1 MFVIL
6 LENSNNTVLSEVD
19 TFTNHYPRSSI
30 KRITRYTTL
39 EELHSLAN
47 KPLLSIGWLIICQD
61 TAIKNS
67 YLKFLEGL
75 DQSNLVLFRITSEQ
89 KCSELLSALKADKVQ
104 YRIINNYKLKE
115 EKVIDYVCKNLSIT
129 KVDAKYLCTRSGYY
143 LPEVVK
149 NVQTLKVLPRITKP
163 IIRKYTEDRRSIA
176 VYDLVNYLI
185 GIGGKTTYE
194 DCMQLV
200 YEYRYG
206 FEHLL
211 KTTLAQITMY
221 IKIYNLILDGE
232 LTLANCKI
240 KKKDLQ
246 DKEISNLHDFRLYK
260 IVESFDKIS
269 YDYLILLQLKLQQIS
284 PKFYSGV
291 FDFVAL
297 LKINAKP
304 GVEARVSTKINTKI
318 SSKVKEDL
326 KTSEKRLDAFNRK
339 RYTMTTDDCQKAFE
353 YLKEQRDKWKLKGT
367 KRQEDK
373 QILKEVINLE
383 YQNIL
388 KYLQIANKP
397 IEFPITIVE
406 KCKDFSKELSGVYV
420 YFDNEDIENIKDAII
435 ALGTPEAHHCAQLF
449 TQIPGEAYKMILMR
463 SGWSSFTDY
472 FINQYGSVSNIF
484 VYLNKGKT
492 DQLVKEQQSIFSDD
506 VNGGIDADH
515 SSEVGDNHNSGA
527 DDHSEVD
534 EALAQELNEMPEVDE
549 ALAEELNEVPE
560 VDEALAKQ
568 ATNEEVANNKAKEIE
583 DFIDSMIISR
593 EIEEEEKE
601 EKEEKKRLVQK
612 KRELHSELNSLL
624 KTNNVNNDSLNLG
637 ISARNL
643 AKWKEKSK
651 KFSSEVDKSSPRK
664 NTFKEKSDDKEYPS
678 SQNNSP
684 PKPISEQKESTEE
697 QKIATENQEVNA
709 GQELFS
715 KDPTTNLFSK
725 DPTTNLFSKEMD
737 EEELNDEDVED
748 ATAGVNGGIADDLKV
763 PHLIG
768 HLTELMANSEE
779 DLKKDLKDTQKELQE
794 KFKEDFKK
802 EFNEDLEESFN
813 RFQENLGRSLKNQ
826 SIVDKTQLTEIHEDF
841 SITKEHLEDT
851 KRLLENIVD
860 NNNSE
865 KVTELLQQ
873 ISEVSNTI
881 SKDQLDTK
889 EELTILIKKVDG
901 ALAEFSKDTNEKLA
915 INSDVLAEIKKV
927 EGALA
932 EFSKDASEK
941 LTINSDVLAE
951 IKDVKGTLAELKD
964 NLSDKFK
971 VNTDSVLETKNEIQ
985 LMRESCKEIISSL
998 NNLQEKF
1005 SNAFYEEDD
1014 DEFE

>member
-1 MFVIL
+1 M
-6 LENSNNTVLSEVD
+6 
-19 TFTNHYPRSSI
+19 
-30 KRITRYTTL
+30 
-39 EELHSLAN
+39 
-47 KPLLSIGWLIICQD
+47 
-61 TAIKNS
+61 
-67 YLKFLEGL
+67 
-75 DQSNLVLFRITSEQ
+75 
-89 KCSELLSALKADKVQ
+89 
-104 YRIINNYKLKE
+104 
-115 EKVIDYVCKNLSIT
+115 
-129 KVDAKYLCTRSGYY
+129 
-143 LPEVVK
+143 
-149 NVQTLKVLPRITKP
+149 
-163 IIRKYTEDRRSIA
+163 
-176 VYDLVNYLI
+176 
-185 GIGGKTTYE
+185 
-194 DCMQLV
+194 
-200 YEYRYG
+200 
-206 FEHLL
+206 
-211 KTTLAQITMY
+211 
-221 IKIYNLILDGE
+221 
-232 LTLANCKI
+232 
-240 KKKDLQ
+240 
-246 DKEISNLHDFRLYK
+246 
-260 IVESFDKIS
+260 
-269 YDYLILLQLKLQQIS
+269 
-284 PKFYSGV
+284 
-291 FDFVAL
+291 
-297 LKINAKP
+297 
-304 GVEARVSTKINTKI
+304 
-318 SSKVKEDL
+318 
-326 KTSEKRLDAFNRK
+326 
-339 RYTMTTDDCQKAFE
+339 
-353 YLKEQRDKWKLKGT
+353 
-367 KRQEDK
+367 
-373 QILKEVINLE
+373 E

-560 VDEALAKQ
+560 ADVVLSKQ
-568 ATNEEVANNKAKEIE
+568 ATNEEVADNKAKEIE

-637 ISARNL
+637 ISARDL

-725 DPTTNLFSKEMD
+725 EMD

-748 ATAGVNGGIADDLKV
+748 ATAGVNGGIADDLKD

-889 EELTILIKKVDG
+889 EELTILIKKVEG
-901 ALAEFSKDTNEKLA
+901 ALAEFSKDT
-915 INSDVLAEIKKV
+915 
-927 EGALA
+927 
-932 EFSKDASEK
+932 SEK

>member
-1 MFVIL
+1 M
-6 LENSNNTVLSEVD
+6 
-19 TFTNHYPRSSI
+19 
-30 KRITRYTTL
+30 
-39 EELHSLAN
+39 
-47 KPLLSIGWLIICQD
+47 
-61 TAIKNS
+61 
-67 YLKFLEGL
+67 
-75 DQSNLVLFRITSEQ
+75 
-89 KCSELLSALKADKVQ
+89 
-104 YRIINNYKLKE
+104 
-115 EKVIDYVCKNLSIT
+115 
-129 KVDAKYLCTRSGYY
+129 
-143 LPEVVK
+143 
-149 NVQTLKVLPRITKP
+149 
-163 IIRKYTEDRRSIA
+163 
-176 VYDLVNYLI
+176 
-185 GIGGKTTYE
+185 
-194 DCMQLV
+194 
-200 YEYRYG
+200 
-206 FEHLL
+206 
-211 KTTLAQITMY
+211 
-221 IKIYNLILDGE
+221 
-232 LTLANCKI
+232 
-240 KKKDLQ
+240 
-246 DKEISNLHDFRLYK
+246 
-260 IVESFDKIS
+260 
-269 YDYLILLQLKLQQIS
+269 
-284 PKFYSGV
+284 
-291 FDFVAL
+291 
-297 LKINAKP
+297 
-304 GVEARVSTKINTKI
+304 
-318 SSKVKEDL
+318 
-326 KTSEKRLDAFNRK
+326 
-339 RYTMTTDDCQKAFE
+339 
-353 YLKEQRDKWKLKGT
+353 
-367 KRQEDK
+367 
-373 QILKEVINLE
+373 E

-449 TQIPGEAYKMILMR
+449 TQIPEEAYKMILMR

-472 FINQYGSVSNIF
+472 FIDQYGSVSNIF

-506 VNGGIDADH
+506 VNGGIDVNNDIAADH
-515 SSEVGDNHNSGA
+515 SSEVGDN
-527 DDHSEVD
+527 SEIG

-568 ATNEEVANNKAKEIE
+568 ATNEEVADNKAKEIE

-637 ISARNL
+637 ISARDL

-725 DPTTNLFSKEMD
+725 EMD
-737 EEELNDEDVED
+737 EEELNDEDAVAD
-748 ATAGVNGGIADDLKV
+748 VNDGIADDLEV
-763 PHLIG
+763 PRLIG

-841 SITKEHLEDT
+841 AITKEHLEDT

-889 EELTILIKKVDG
+889 EELTILIKKVEG

-915 INSDVLAEIKKV
+915 INSDVLAEIKNVK
-927 EGALA
+927 EALA
-932 EFSKDASEK
+932 EFSKDTSEK

>member
-1 MFVIL
+1 M
-6 LENSNNTVLSEVD
+6 
-19 TFTNHYPRSSI
+19 
-30 KRITRYTTL
+30 
-39 EELHSLAN
+39 
-47 KPLLSIGWLIICQD
+47 
-61 TAIKNS
+61 
-67 YLKFLEGL
+67 
-75 DQSNLVLFRITSEQ
+75 
-89 KCSELLSALKADKVQ
+89 
-104 YRIINNYKLKE
+104 
-115 EKVIDYVCKNLSIT
+115 
-129 KVDAKYLCTRSGYY
+129 
-143 LPEVVK
+143 
-149 NVQTLKVLPRITKP
+149 
-163 IIRKYTEDRRSIA
+163 
-176 VYDLVNYLI
+176 
-185 GIGGKTTYE
+185 
-194 DCMQLV
+194 
-200 YEYRYG
+200 
-206 FEHLL
+206 
-211 KTTLAQITMY
+211 
-221 IKIYNLILDGE
+221 
-232 LTLANCKI
+232 
-240 KKKDLQ
+240 
-246 DKEISNLHDFRLYK
+246 
-260 IVESFDKIS
+260 
-269 YDYLILLQLKLQQIS
+269 
-284 PKFYSGV
+284 
-291 FDFVAL
+291 
-297 LKINAKP
+297 
-304 GVEARVSTKINTKI
+304 
-318 SSKVKEDL
+318 
-326 KTSEKRLDAFNRK
+326 
-339 RYTMTTDDCQKAFE
+339 
-353 YLKEQRDKWKLKGT
+353 
-367 KRQEDK
+367 
-373 QILKEVINLE
+373 E

-568 ATNEEVANNKAKEIE
+568 ATNEEVADNKAKEIE

-637 ISARNL
+637 ISARDL

-725 DPTTNLFSKEMD
+725 DPTTNPFSKEMD

-841 SITKEHLEDT
+841 AITKEHLEDT

-873 ISEVSNTI
+873 ISKVSNTI

-889 EELTILIKKVDG
+889 EELTILIKKVEG

-915 INSDVLAEIKKV
+915 INSDVLAEIKNVK
-927 EGALA
+927 EALA
-932 EFSKDASEK
+932 EFSKDTSEK

-951 IKDVKGTLAELKD
+951 IKNVKEALAELKD

>member
-1 MFVIL
+1 M
-6 LENSNNTVLSEVD
+6 
-19 TFTNHYPRSSI
+19 
-30 KRITRYTTL
+30 
-39 EELHSLAN
+39 
-47 KPLLSIGWLIICQD
+47 
-61 TAIKNS
+61 
-67 YLKFLEGL
+67 
-75 DQSNLVLFRITSEQ
+75 
-89 KCSELLSALKADKVQ
+89 
-104 YRIINNYKLKE
+104 
-115 EKVIDYVCKNLSIT
+115 
-129 KVDAKYLCTRSGYY
+129 
-143 LPEVVK
+143 
-149 NVQTLKVLPRITKP
+149 
-163 IIRKYTEDRRSIA
+163 
-176 VYDLVNYLI
+176 
-185 GIGGKTTYE
+185 
-194 DCMQLV
+194 
-200 YEYRYG
+200 
-206 FEHLL
+206 
-211 KTTLAQITMY
+211 
-221 IKIYNLILDGE
+221 
-232 LTLANCKI
+232 
-240 KKKDLQ
+240 
-246 DKEISNLHDFRLYK
+246 
-260 IVESFDKIS
+260 
-269 YDYLILLQLKLQQIS
+269 
-284 PKFYSGV
+284 
-291 FDFVAL
+291 
-297 LKINAKP
+297 
-304 GVEARVSTKINTKI
+304 
-318 SSKVKEDL
+318 
-326 KTSEKRLDAFNRK
+326 
-339 RYTMTTDDCQKAFE
+339 
-353 YLKEQRDKWKLKGT
+353 
-367 KRQEDK
+367 
-373 QILKEVINLE
+373 E

-435 ALGTPEAHHCAQLF
+435 ALGTLEAHHCAQLF
-449 TQIPGEAYKMILMR
+449 TQIPEEAYKMILMR

-506 VNGGIDADH
+506 VNGGIGANH
-515 SSEVGDNHNSGA
+515 SSGVDDN
-527 DDHSEVD
+527 SEVD
-534 EALAQELNEMPEVDE
+534 ANSEIGEALAQELNEMPEIGEALAQELNEMPEVDE
-549 ALAEELNEVPE
+549 ALAQELNEVPE

-568 ATNEEVANNKAKEIE
+568 ATNEEVADNKAKEIE

-637 ISARNL
+637 ISARDL

-802 EFNEDLEESFN
+802 EFNEDFEESFN

-889 EELTILIKKVDG
+889 EELTILIKKVEG

-932 EFSKDASEK
+932 EFSKDTSEK

>member
-1 MFVIL
+1 M
-6 LENSNNTVLSEVD
+6 
-19 TFTNHYPRSSI
+19 
-30 KRITRYTTL
+30 
-39 EELHSLAN
+39 
-47 KPLLSIGWLIICQD
+47 
-61 TAIKNS
+61 
-67 YLKFLEGL
+67 
-75 DQSNLVLFRITSEQ
+75 
-89 KCSELLSALKADKVQ
+89 
-104 YRIINNYKLKE
+104 
-115 EKVIDYVCKNLSIT
+115 
-129 KVDAKYLCTRSGYY
+129 
-143 LPEVVK
+143 
-149 NVQTLKVLPRITKP
+149 
-163 IIRKYTEDRRSIA
+163 
-176 VYDLVNYLI
+176 
-185 GIGGKTTYE
+185 
-194 DCMQLV
+194 
-200 YEYRYG
+200 
-206 FEHLL
+206 
-211 KTTLAQITMY
+211 
-221 IKIYNLILDGE
+221 
-232 LTLANCKI
+232 
-240 KKKDLQ
+240 
-246 DKEISNLHDFRLYK
+246 
-260 IVESFDKIS
+260 
-269 YDYLILLQLKLQQIS
+269 
-284 PKFYSGV
+284 
-291 FDFVAL
+291 
-297 LKINAKP
+297 
-304 GVEARVSTKINTKI
+304 
-318 SSKVKEDL
+318 
-326 KTSEKRLDAFNRK
+326 
-339 RYTMTTDDCQKAFE
+339 
-353 YLKEQRDKWKLKGT
+353 
-367 KRQEDK
+367 
-373 QILKEVINLE
+373 E

-406 KCKDFSKELSGVYV
+406 KCEDFSKELSGVYV

-449 TQIPGEAYKMILMR
+449 TQIPEEAYKMILMR

-472 FINQYGSVSNIF
+472 FIDQYGSVSNIF

-506 VNGGIDADH
+506 INGGIDADH

-534 EALAQELNEMPEVDE
+534 EALAQELNE
-549 ALAEELNEVPE
+549 VPE

-568 ATNEEVANNKAKEIE
+568 ATNEEVADNKAKEIE

-593 EIEEEEKE
+593 EIEEE

-637 ISARNL
+637 ISARDL

-709 GQELFS
+709 GQE
-715 KDPTTNLFSK
+715 LFSK

-841 SITKEHLEDT
+841 AITKEHLEDT

-873 ISEVSNTI
+873 ISKVSNTI

-889 EELTILIKKVDG
+889 EELTILIKKVEG
-901 ALAEFSKDTNEKLA
+901 ALAEFSKDT
-915 INSDVLAEIKKV
+915 
-927 EGALA
+927 
-932 EFSKDASEK
+932 SEK

>member
-1 MFVIL
+1 M
-6 LENSNNTVLSEVD
+6 
-19 TFTNHYPRSSI
+19 
-30 KRITRYTTL
+30 
-39 EELHSLAN
+39 
-47 KPLLSIGWLIICQD
+47 
-61 TAIKNS
+61 
-67 YLKFLEGL
+67 
-75 DQSNLVLFRITSEQ
+75 
-89 KCSELLSALKADKVQ
+89 
-104 YRIINNYKLKE
+104 
-115 EKVIDYVCKNLSIT
+115 
-129 KVDAKYLCTRSGYY
+129 
-143 LPEVVK
+143 
-149 NVQTLKVLPRITKP
+149 
-163 IIRKYTEDRRSIA
+163 
-176 VYDLVNYLI
+176 
-185 GIGGKTTYE
+185 
-194 DCMQLV
+194 
-200 YEYRYG
+200 
-206 FEHLL
+206 
-211 KTTLAQITMY
+211 
-221 IKIYNLILDGE
+221 
-232 LTLANCKI
+232 
-240 KKKDLQ
+240 
-246 DKEISNLHDFRLYK
+246 
-260 IVESFDKIS
+260 
-269 YDYLILLQLKLQQIS
+269 
-284 PKFYSGV
+284 
-291 FDFVAL
+291 
-297 LKINAKP
+297 
-304 GVEARVSTKINTKI
+304 
-318 SSKVKEDL
+318 
-326 KTSEKRLDAFNRK
+326 
-339 RYTMTTDDCQKAFE
+339 
-353 YLKEQRDKWKLKGT
+353 
-367 KRQEDK
+367 
-373 QILKEVINLE
+373 E

-435 ALGTPEAHHCAQLF
+435 ALGTLEAHHCAQLF
-449 TQIPGEAYKMILMR
+449 TQIPEEAYKMILMR

-568 ATNEEVANNKAKEIE
+568 ATNEEVADNKAKEIE

-593 EIEEEEKE
+593 EIEEE

-637 ISARNL
+637 ISARDL

-725 DPTTNLFSKEMD
+725 DPTTNPFSKEMD

-889 EELTILIKKVDG
+889 EELTILIKKVEG
-901 ALAEFSKDTNEKLA
+901 ALAEFSKDT
-915 INSDVLAEIKKV
+915 
-927 EGALA
+927 
-932 EFSKDASEK
+932 SEK

>member
-1 MFVIL
+1 M
-6 LENSNNTVLSEVD
+6 
-19 TFTNHYPRSSI
+19 
-30 KRITRYTTL
+30 
-39 EELHSLAN
+39 
-47 KPLLSIGWLIICQD
+47 
-61 TAIKNS
+61 
-67 YLKFLEGL
+67 
-75 DQSNLVLFRITSEQ
+75 
-89 KCSELLSALKADKVQ
+89 
-104 YRIINNYKLKE
+104 
-115 EKVIDYVCKNLSIT
+115 
-129 KVDAKYLCTRSGYY
+129 
-143 LPEVVK
+143 
-149 NVQTLKVLPRITKP
+149 
-163 IIRKYTEDRRSIA
+163 
-176 VYDLVNYLI
+176 
-185 GIGGKTTYE
+185 
-194 DCMQLV
+194 
-200 YEYRYG
+200 
-206 FEHLL
+206 
-211 KTTLAQITMY
+211 
-221 IKIYNLILDGE
+221 
-232 LTLANCKI
+232 
-240 KKKDLQ
+240 
-246 DKEISNLHDFRLYK
+246 
-260 IVESFDKIS
+260 
-269 YDYLILLQLKLQQIS
+269 
-284 PKFYSGV
+284 
-291 FDFVAL
+291 
-297 LKINAKP
+297 
-304 GVEARVSTKINTKI
+304 
-318 SSKVKEDL
+318 
-326 KTSEKRLDAFNRK
+326 
-339 RYTMTTDDCQKAFE
+339 
-353 YLKEQRDKWKLKGT
+353 
-367 KRQEDK
+367 
-373 QILKEVINLE
+373 E

-534 EALAQELNEMPEVDE
+534 EALA
-549 ALAEELNEVPE
+549 
-560 VDEALAKQ
+560 KQ
-568 ATNEEVANNKAKEIE
+568 ATNEEVADNKAKEIE

-637 ISARNL
+637 ISARDL

-889 EELTILIKKVDG
+889 EELTILIKKVEG
-901 ALAEFSKDTNEKLA
+901 ALAEFSKDT
-915 INSDVLAEIKKV
+915 
-927 EGALA
+927 
-932 EFSKDASEK
+932 SEK

>member
-1 MFVIL
+1 M
-6 LENSNNTVLSEVD
+6 
-19 TFTNHYPRSSI
+19 
-30 KRITRYTTL
+30 
-39 EELHSLAN
+39 
-47 KPLLSIGWLIICQD
+47 
-61 TAIKNS
+61 
-67 YLKFLEGL
+67 
-75 DQSNLVLFRITSEQ
+75 
-89 KCSELLSALKADKVQ
+89 
-104 YRIINNYKLKE
+104 
-115 EKVIDYVCKNLSIT
+115 
-129 KVDAKYLCTRSGYY
+129 
-143 LPEVVK
+143 
-149 NVQTLKVLPRITKP
+149 
-163 IIRKYTEDRRSIA
+163 
-176 VYDLVNYLI
+176 
-185 GIGGKTTYE
+185 
-194 DCMQLV
+194 
-200 YEYRYG
+200 
-206 FEHLL
+206 
-211 KTTLAQITMY
+211 
-221 IKIYNLILDGE
+221 
-232 LTLANCKI
+232 
-240 KKKDLQ
+240 
-246 DKEISNLHDFRLYK
+246 
-260 IVESFDKIS
+260 
-269 YDYLILLQLKLQQIS
+269 
-284 PKFYSGV
+284 
-291 FDFVAL
+291 
-297 LKINAKP
+297 
-304 GVEARVSTKINTKI
+304 
-318 SSKVKEDL
+318 
-326 KTSEKRLDAFNRK
+326 
-339 RYTMTTDDCQKAFE
+339 
-353 YLKEQRDKWKLKGT
+353 
-367 KRQEDK
+367 
-373 QILKEVINLE
+373 E

-568 ATNEEVANNKAKEIE
+568 ATNEEVADNKAKEIE
-583 DFIDSMIISR
+583 DFFDSMIISR

-637 ISARNL
+637 ISARDL

-684 PKPISEQKESTEE
+684 PKPISEQKESTDE
-697 QKIATENQEVNA
+697 QKIATDNQEVNA

-889 EELTILIKKVDG
+889 EELTILIKKVEG

-915 INSDVLAEIKKV
+915 INSDVLAEIKNV
-927 EGALA
+927 
-932 EFSKDASEK
+932 
-941 LTINSDVLAE
+941 
-951 IKDVKGTLAELKD
+951 
-964 NLSDKFK
+964 
-971 VNTDSVLETKNEIQ
+971 
-985 LMRESCKEIISSL
+985 
-998 NNLQEKF
+998 
-1005 SNAFYEEDD
+1005 
-1014 DEFE
+1014 

>member
-1 MFVIL
+1 M
-6 LENSNNTVLSEVD
+6 
-19 TFTNHYPRSSI
+19 
-30 KRITRYTTL
+30 
-39 EELHSLAN
+39 
-47 KPLLSIGWLIICQD
+47 
-61 TAIKNS
+61 
-67 YLKFLEGL
+67 
-75 DQSNLVLFRITSEQ
+75 
-89 KCSELLSALKADKVQ
+89 
-104 YRIINNYKLKE
+104 
-115 EKVIDYVCKNLSIT
+115 
-129 KVDAKYLCTRSGYY
+129 
-143 LPEVVK
+143 
-149 NVQTLKVLPRITKP
+149 
-163 IIRKYTEDRRSIA
+163 
-176 VYDLVNYLI
+176 
-185 GIGGKTTYE
+185 
-194 DCMQLV
+194 
-200 YEYRYG
+200 
-206 FEHLL
+206 
-211 KTTLAQITMY
+211 
-221 IKIYNLILDGE
+221 
-232 LTLANCKI
+232 
-240 KKKDLQ
+240 
-246 DKEISNLHDFRLYK
+246 
-260 IVESFDKIS
+260 
-269 YDYLILLQLKLQQIS
+269 
-284 PKFYSGV
+284 
-291 FDFVAL
+291 
-297 LKINAKP
+297 
-304 GVEARVSTKINTKI
+304 
-318 SSKVKEDL
+318 
-326 KTSEKRLDAFNRK
+326 
-339 RYTMTTDDCQKAFE
+339 
-353 YLKEQRDKWKLKGT
+353 
-367 KRQEDK
+367 
-373 QILKEVINLE
+373 E

-506 VNGGIDADH
+506 VNGGIGADH

-534 EALAQELNEMPEVDE
+534 EALAKELNEMPKVDE

-568 ATNEEVANNKAKEIE
+568 ATNEEVANNKTKEIE

-637 ISARNL
+637 ISARDL

-889 EELTILIKKVDG
+889 EELTILIKKVEG

-932 EFSKDASEK
+932 EFSKDTSEK

>member
-1 MFVIL
+1 M
-6 LENSNNTVLSEVD
+6 
-19 TFTNHYPRSSI
+19 
-30 KRITRYTTL
+30 
-39 EELHSLAN
+39 
-47 KPLLSIGWLIICQD
+47 
-61 TAIKNS
+61 
-67 YLKFLEGL
+67 
-75 DQSNLVLFRITSEQ
+75 
-89 KCSELLSALKADKVQ
+89 
-104 YRIINNYKLKE
+104 
-115 EKVIDYVCKNLSIT
+115 
-129 KVDAKYLCTRSGYY
+129 
-143 LPEVVK
+143 
-149 NVQTLKVLPRITKP
+149 
-163 IIRKYTEDRRSIA
+163 
-176 VYDLVNYLI
+176 
-185 GIGGKTTYE
+185 
-194 DCMQLV
+194 
-200 YEYRYG
+200 
-206 FEHLL
+206 
-211 KTTLAQITMY
+211 
-221 IKIYNLILDGE
+221 
-232 LTLANCKI
+232 
-240 KKKDLQ
+240 
-246 DKEISNLHDFRLYK
+246 
-260 IVESFDKIS
+260 
-269 YDYLILLQLKLQQIS
+269 
-284 PKFYSGV
+284 
-291 FDFVAL
+291 
-297 LKINAKP
+297 
-304 GVEARVSTKINTKI
+304 
-318 SSKVKEDL
+318 
-326 KTSEKRLDAFNRK
+326 
-339 RYTMTTDDCQKAFE
+339 
-353 YLKEQRDKWKLKGT
+353 
-367 KRQEDK
+367 
-373 QILKEVINLE
+373 E

-449 TQIPGEAYKMILMR
+449 TQIPEEAYKMILMR

-506 VNGGIDADH
+506 INGGIDADH

-534 EALAQELNEMPEVDE
+534 EALA
-549 ALAEELNEVPE
+549 
-560 VDEALAKQ
+560 KQ
-568 ATNEEVANNKAKEIE
+568 ATNEEVADNKAKEIE

-637 ISARNL
+637 ISARDL

-841 SITKEHLEDT
+841 AITKEHLEDT

-873 ISEVSNTI
+873 ISKVSNTI

-889 EELTILIKKVDG
+889 EELTILIKKVEG

-915 INSDVLAEIKKV
+915 INSDVLAEIKNVK
-927 EGALA
+927 GALA
-932 EFSKDASEK
+932 EFSKDTSEK

>member
-149 NVQTLKVLPRITKP
+149 NVQTLKVLPKITKP

-568 ATNEEVANNKAKEIE
+568 ATNEEVADNKAKEIE

-637 ISARNL
+637 ISARDL

-709 GQELFS
+709 GQE
-715 KDPTTNLFSK
+715 LFSK

-889 EELTILIKKVDG
+889 EELTILIKKVEG

-932 EFSKDASEK
+932 EFSKDTSEK

>member
-30 KRITRYTTL
+30 KCITRYTTL

-185 GIGGKTTYE
+185 GIDGKTTYE

-353 YLKEQRDKWKLKGT
+353 YLKEQRDK
-367 KRQEDK
+367 
-373 QILKEVINLE
+373 
-383 YQNIL
+383 
-388 KYLQIANKP
+388 
-397 IEFPITIVE
+397 
-406 KCKDFSKELSGVYV
+406 
-420 YFDNEDIENIKDAII
+420 
-435 ALGTPEAHHCAQLF
+435 
-449 TQIPGEAYKMILMR
+449 
-463 SGWSSFTDY
+463 
-472 FINQYGSVSNIF
+472 
-484 VYLNKGKT
+484 
-492 DQLVKEQQSIFSDD
+492 
-506 VNGGIDADH
+506 
-515 SSEVGDNHNSGA
+515 
-527 DDHSEVD
+527 
-534 EALAQELNEMPEVDE
+534 
-549 ALAEELNEVPE
+549 
-560 VDEALAKQ
+560 
-568 ATNEEVANNKAKEIE
+568 
-583 DFIDSMIISR
+583 
-593 EIEEEEKE
+593 
-601 EKEEKKRLVQK
+601 
-612 KRELHSELNSLL
+612 
-624 KTNNVNNDSLNLG
+624 
-637 ISARNL
+637 
-643 AKWKEKSK
+643 
-651 KFSSEVDKSSPRK
+651 
-664 NTFKEKSDDKEYPS
+664 
-678 SQNNSP
+678 
-684 PKPISEQKESTEE
+684 
-697 QKIATENQEVNA
+697 
-709 GQELFS
+709 
-715 KDPTTNLFSK
+715 
-725 DPTTNLFSKEMD
+725 
-737 EEELNDEDVED
+737 
-748 ATAGVNGGIADDLKV
+748 
-763 PHLIG
+763 
-768 HLTELMANSEE
+768 
-779 DLKKDLKDTQKELQE
+779 
-794 KFKEDFKK
+794 
-802 EFNEDLEESFN
+802 
-813 RFQENLGRSLKNQ
+813 
-826 SIVDKTQLTEIHEDF
+826 
-841 SITKEHLEDT
+841 
-851 KRLLENIVD
+851 
-860 NNNSE
+860 
-865 KVTELLQQ
+865 
-873 ISEVSNTI
+873 
-881 SKDQLDTK
+881 
-889 EELTILIKKVDG
+889 
-901 ALAEFSKDTNEKLA
+901 
-915 INSDVLAEIKKV
+915 
-927 EGALA
+927 
-932 EFSKDASEK
+932 
-941 LTINSDVLAE
+941 
-951 IKDVKGTLAELKD
+951 
-964 NLSDKFK
+964 
-971 VNTDSVLETKNEIQ
+971 
-985 LMRESCKEIISSL
+985 
-998 NNLQEKF
+998 
-1005 SNAFYEEDD
+1005 
-1014 DEFE
+1014 

>member
-1 MFVIL
+1 M
-6 LENSNNTVLSEVD
+6 
-19 TFTNHYPRSSI
+19 
-30 KRITRYTTL
+30 
-39 EELHSLAN
+39 
-47 KPLLSIGWLIICQD
+47 
-61 TAIKNS
+61 
-67 YLKFLEGL
+67 
-75 DQSNLVLFRITSEQ
+75 
-89 KCSELLSALKADKVQ
+89 
-104 YRIINNYKLKE
+104 
-115 EKVIDYVCKNLSIT
+115 
-129 KVDAKYLCTRSGYY
+129 
-143 LPEVVK
+143 
-149 NVQTLKVLPRITKP
+149 
-163 IIRKYTEDRRSIA
+163 
-176 VYDLVNYLI
+176 
-185 GIGGKTTYE
+185 
-194 DCMQLV
+194 
-200 YEYRYG
+200 
-206 FEHLL
+206 
-211 KTTLAQITMY
+211 
-221 IKIYNLILDGE
+221 
-232 LTLANCKI
+232 
-240 KKKDLQ
+240 
-246 DKEISNLHDFRLYK
+246 
-260 IVESFDKIS
+260 
-269 YDYLILLQLKLQQIS
+269 
-284 PKFYSGV
+284 
-291 FDFVAL
+291 
-297 LKINAKP
+297 
-304 GVEARVSTKINTKI
+304 
-318 SSKVKEDL
+318 
-326 KTSEKRLDAFNRK
+326 
-339 RYTMTTDDCQKAFE
+339 
-353 YLKEQRDKWKLKGT
+353 
-367 KRQEDK
+367 
-373 QILKEVINLE
+373 E

-534 EALAQELNEMPEVDE
+534 EALA
-549 ALAEELNEVPE
+549 EELNVVPE
-560 VDEALAKQ
+560 ADVVLAKQ
-568 ATNEEVANNKAKEIE
+568 ATNEEVADNKAKEIE

-637 ISARNL
+637 ISARDL

-709 GQELFS
+709 GQE
-715 KDPTTNLFSK
+715 LFSK

-889 EELTILIKKVDG
+889 EELTILIKKVEG

-932 EFSKDASEK
+932 EFSKDTSEK

>member
-1 MFVIL
+1 M
-6 LENSNNTVLSEVD
+6 
-19 TFTNHYPRSSI
+19 
-30 KRITRYTTL
+30 
-39 EELHSLAN
+39 
-47 KPLLSIGWLIICQD
+47 
-61 TAIKNS
+61 
-67 YLKFLEGL
+67 
-75 DQSNLVLFRITSEQ
+75 
-89 KCSELLSALKADKVQ
+89 
-104 YRIINNYKLKE
+104 
-115 EKVIDYVCKNLSIT
+115 
-129 KVDAKYLCTRSGYY
+129 
-143 LPEVVK
+143 
-149 NVQTLKVLPRITKP
+149 
-163 IIRKYTEDRRSIA
+163 
-176 VYDLVNYLI
+176 
-185 GIGGKTTYE
+185 
-194 DCMQLV
+194 
-200 YEYRYG
+200 
-206 FEHLL
+206 
-211 KTTLAQITMY
+211 
-221 IKIYNLILDGE
+221 
-232 LTLANCKI
+232 
-240 KKKDLQ
+240 
-246 DKEISNLHDFRLYK
+246 
-260 IVESFDKIS
+260 
-269 YDYLILLQLKLQQIS
+269 
-284 PKFYSGV
+284 
-291 FDFVAL
+291 
-297 LKINAKP
+297 
-304 GVEARVSTKINTKI
+304 
-318 SSKVKEDL
+318 
-326 KTSEKRLDAFNRK
+326 
-339 RYTMTTDDCQKAFE
+339 
-353 YLKEQRDKWKLKGT
+353 
-367 KRQEDK
+367 
-373 QILKEVINLE
+373 E

-506 VNGGIDADH
+506 VNGGIDVDH

-534 EALAQELNEMPEVDE
+534 EALVQELNEMPEVDE

-637 ISARNL
+637 ISARDL

-794 KFKEDFKK
+794 KFK
-802 EFNEDLEESFN
+802 
-813 RFQENLGRSLKNQ
+813 
-826 SIVDKTQLTEIHEDF
+826 
-841 SITKEHLEDT
+841 
-851 KRLLENIVD
+851 
-860 NNNSE
+860 
-865 KVTELLQQ
+865 
-873 ISEVSNTI
+873 
-881 SKDQLDTK
+881 
-889 EELTILIKKVDG
+889 
-901 ALAEFSKDTNEKLA
+901 
-915 INSDVLAEIKKV
+915 
-927 EGALA
+927 
-932 EFSKDASEK
+932 
-941 LTINSDVLAE
+941 
-951 IKDVKGTLAELKD
+951 
-964 NLSDKFK
+964 
-971 VNTDSVLETKNEIQ
+971 
-985 LMRESCKEIISSL
+985 
-998 NNLQEKF
+998 
-1005 SNAFYEEDD
+1005 
-1014 DEFE
+1014 

>member
-1 MFVIL
+1 M
-6 LENSNNTVLSEVD
+6 D
-19 TFTNHYPRSSI
+19 
-30 KRITRYTTL
+30 KR
-39 EELHSLAN
+39 
-47 KPLLSIGWLIICQD
+47 
-61 TAIKNS
+61 
-67 YLKFLEGL
+67 
-75 DQSNLVLFRITSEQ
+75 
-89 KCSELLSALKADKVQ
+89 
-104 YRIINNYKLKE
+104 
-115 EKVIDYVCKNLSIT
+115 
-129 KVDAKYLCTRSGYY
+129 
-143 LPEVVK
+143 
-149 NVQTLKVLPRITKP
+149 
-163 IIRKYTEDRRSIA
+163 
-176 VYDLVNYLI
+176 
-185 GIGGKTTYE
+185 
-194 DCMQLV
+194 
-200 YEYRYG
+200 
-206 FEHLL
+206 
-211 KTTLAQITMY
+211 
-221 IKIYNLILDGE
+221 
-232 LTLANCKI
+232 
-240 KKKDLQ
+240 
-246 DKEISNLHDFRLYK
+246 
-260 IVESFDKIS
+260 
-269 YDYLILLQLKLQQIS
+269 
-284 PKFYSGV
+284 
-291 FDFVAL
+291 
-297 LKINAKP
+297 
-304 GVEARVSTKINTKI
+304 
-318 SSKVKEDL
+318 
-326 KTSEKRLDAFNRK
+326 
-339 RYTMTTDDCQKAFE
+339 
-353 YLKEQRDKWKLKGT
+353 KLKGA

-435 ALGTPEAHHCAQLF
+435 ALGTLEAHHCAQLF
-449 TQIPGEAYKMILMR
+449 TQIPEEAYKMILMH

-472 FINQYGSVSNIF
+472 FIDQYGSVSNIF

-506 VNGGIDADH
+506 VNSGIDADC
-515 SSEVGDNHNSGA
+515 SSEVGDNHSSGV
-527 DDHSEVD
+527 DDNSEVG
-534 EALAQELNEMPEVDE
+534 EALAQELNEMPEVGE

-568 ATNEEVANNKAKEIE
+568 ATNEEIADNKAKEIE

-637 ISARNL
+637 ISARDL

-709 GQELFS
+709 GQE
-715 KDPTTNLFSK
+715 LFSK

-889 EELTILIKKVDG
+889 EELTILIKKVEG
-901 ALAEFSKDTNEKLA
+901 ALAEFSKDT
-915 INSDVLAEIKKV
+915 
-927 EGALA
+927 
-932 EFSKDASEK
+932 SEK

>member
-1 MFVIL
+1 M
-6 LENSNNTVLSEVD
+6 
-19 TFTNHYPRSSI
+19 
-30 KRITRYTTL
+30 
-39 EELHSLAN
+39 
-47 KPLLSIGWLIICQD
+47 
-61 TAIKNS
+61 
-67 YLKFLEGL
+67 
-75 DQSNLVLFRITSEQ
+75 
-89 KCSELLSALKADKVQ
+89 
-104 YRIINNYKLKE
+104 
-115 EKVIDYVCKNLSIT
+115 
-129 KVDAKYLCTRSGYY
+129 
-143 LPEVVK
+143 
-149 NVQTLKVLPRITKP
+149 
-163 IIRKYTEDRRSIA
+163 
-176 VYDLVNYLI
+176 
-185 GIGGKTTYE
+185 
-194 DCMQLV
+194 
-200 YEYRYG
+200 
-206 FEHLL
+206 
-211 KTTLAQITMY
+211 
-221 IKIYNLILDGE
+221 
-232 LTLANCKI
+232 
-240 KKKDLQ
+240 
-246 DKEISNLHDFRLYK
+246 
-260 IVESFDKIS
+260 
-269 YDYLILLQLKLQQIS
+269 
-284 PKFYSGV
+284 
-291 FDFVAL
+291 
-297 LKINAKP
+297 
-304 GVEARVSTKINTKI
+304 
-318 SSKVKEDL
+318 
-326 KTSEKRLDAFNRK
+326 
-339 RYTMTTDDCQKAFE
+339 
-353 YLKEQRDKWKLKGT
+353 
-367 KRQEDK
+367 
-373 QILKEVINLE
+373 E

-637 ISARNL
+637 ISARDL

-709 GQELFS
+709 GQE
-715 KDPTTNLFSK
+715 LFSK

-889 EELTILIKKVDG
+889 EELTILIKKVEG
-901 ALAEFSKDTNEKLA
+901 ALAEFSKDT
-915 INSDVLAEIKKV
+915 
-927 EGALA
+927 
-932 EFSKDASEK
+932 SEK

>member
-1 MFVIL
+1 M
-6 LENSNNTVLSEVD
+6 
-19 TFTNHYPRSSI
+19 
-30 KRITRYTTL
+30 
-39 EELHSLAN
+39 
-47 KPLLSIGWLIICQD
+47 
-61 TAIKNS
+61 
-67 YLKFLEGL
+67 
-75 DQSNLVLFRITSEQ
+75 
-89 KCSELLSALKADKVQ
+89 
-104 YRIINNYKLKE
+104 
-115 EKVIDYVCKNLSIT
+115 
-129 KVDAKYLCTRSGYY
+129 
-143 LPEVVK
+143 
-149 NVQTLKVLPRITKP
+149 
-163 IIRKYTEDRRSIA
+163 
-176 VYDLVNYLI
+176 
-185 GIGGKTTYE
+185 
-194 DCMQLV
+194 
-200 YEYRYG
+200 
-206 FEHLL
+206 
-211 KTTLAQITMY
+211 
-221 IKIYNLILDGE
+221 
-232 LTLANCKI
+232 
-240 KKKDLQ
+240 
-246 DKEISNLHDFRLYK
+246 
-260 IVESFDKIS
+260 
-269 YDYLILLQLKLQQIS
+269 
-284 PKFYSGV
+284 
-291 FDFVAL
+291 
-297 LKINAKP
+297 
-304 GVEARVSTKINTKI
+304 
-318 SSKVKEDL
+318 
-326 KTSEKRLDAFNRK
+326 
-339 RYTMTTDDCQKAFE
+339 
-353 YLKEQRDKWKLKGT
+353 
-367 KRQEDK
+367 
-373 QILKEVINLE
+373 E

-435 ALGTPEAHHCAQLF
+435 ALGTLEAHHCAQLF
-449 TQIPGEAYKMILMR
+449 TQIPEEAYKMILMR

-534 EALAQELNEMPEVDE
+534 EALA
-549 ALAEELNEVPE
+549 
-560 VDEALAKQ
+560 KQ
-568 ATNEEVANNKAKEIE
+568 ATNEEVADNKAKEIE

-637 ISARNL
+637 ISARDL

-889 EELTILIKKVDG
+889 EELTILIKKVEG

-932 EFSKDASEK
+932 EFSKDTSEK

>member
-1 MFVIL
+1 
-6 LENSNNTVLSEVD
+6 
-19 TFTNHYPRSSI
+19 
-30 KRITRYTTL
+30 
-39 EELHSLAN
+39 
-47 KPLLSIGWLIICQD
+47 
-61 TAIKNS
+61 
-67 YLKFLEGL
+67 
-75 DQSNLVLFRITSEQ
+75 
-89 KCSELLSALKADKVQ
+89 
-104 YRIINNYKLKE
+104 
-115 EKVIDYVCKNLSIT
+115 
-129 KVDAKYLCTRSGYY
+129 
-143 LPEVVK
+143 
-149 NVQTLKVLPRITKP
+149 
-163 IIRKYTEDRRSIA
+163 
-176 VYDLVNYLI
+176 
-185 GIGGKTTYE
+185 
-194 DCMQLV
+194 
-200 YEYRYG
+200 
-206 FEHLL
+206 
-211 KTTLAQITMY
+211 
-221 IKIYNLILDGE
+221 
-232 LTLANCKI
+232 
-240 KKKDLQ
+240 
-246 DKEISNLHDFRLYK
+246 
-260 IVESFDKIS
+260 
-269 YDYLILLQLKLQQIS
+269 
-284 PKFYSGV
+284 
-291 FDFVAL
+291 
-297 LKINAKP
+297 
-304 GVEARVSTKINTKI
+304 
-318 SSKVKEDL
+318 
-326 KTSEKRLDAFNRK
+326 
-339 RYTMTTDDCQKAFE
+339 
-353 YLKEQRDKWKLKGT
+353 
-367 KRQEDK
+367 
-373 QILKEVINLE
+373 
-383 YQNIL
+383 
-388 KYLQIANKP
+388 
-397 IEFPITIVE
+397 
-406 KCKDFSKELSGVYV
+406 
-420 YFDNEDIENIKDAII
+420 
-435 ALGTPEAHHCAQLF
+435 
-449 TQIPGEAYKMILMR
+449 
-463 SGWSSFTDY
+463 
-472 FINQYGSVSNIF
+472 
-484 VYLNKGKT
+484 
-492 DQLVKEQQSIFSDD
+492 
-506 VNGGIDADH
+506 
-515 SSEVGDNHNSGA
+515 
-527 DDHSEVD
+527 
-534 EALAQELNEMPEVDE
+534 MPEVDE

-568 ATNEEVANNKAKEIE
+568 ATNEEVADNKAKEIE

-637 ISARNL
+637 ISARDL

-715 KDPTTNLFSK
+715 KDSTTNLFSK

-841 SITKEHLEDT
+841 AITKEHLEDT

-889 EELTILIKKVDG
+889 EELTILIKKVEG

-932 EFSKDASEK
+932 EFSKDTSEK

>member
-1 MFVIL
+1 
-6 LENSNNTVLSEVD
+6 
-19 TFTNHYPRSSI
+19 
-30 KRITRYTTL
+30 
-39 EELHSLAN
+39 
-47 KPLLSIGWLIICQD
+47 
-61 TAIKNS
+61 
-67 YLKFLEGL
+67 
-75 DQSNLVLFRITSEQ
+75 
-89 KCSELLSALKADKVQ
+89 
-104 YRIINNYKLKE
+104 
-115 EKVIDYVCKNLSIT
+115 
-129 KVDAKYLCTRSGYY
+129 
-143 LPEVVK
+143 
-149 NVQTLKVLPRITKP
+149 
-163 IIRKYTEDRRSIA
+163 
-176 VYDLVNYLI
+176 
-185 GIGGKTTYE
+185 
-194 DCMQLV
+194 
-200 YEYRYG
+200 
-206 FEHLL
+206 
-211 KTTLAQITMY
+211 
-221 IKIYNLILDGE
+221 
-232 LTLANCKI
+232 
-240 KKKDLQ
+240 
-246 DKEISNLHDFRLYK
+246 
-260 IVESFDKIS
+260 
-269 YDYLILLQLKLQQIS
+269 
-284 PKFYSGV
+284 
-291 FDFVAL
+291 
-297 LKINAKP
+297 
-304 GVEARVSTKINTKI
+304 
-318 SSKVKEDL
+318 
-326 KTSEKRLDAFNRK
+326 
-339 RYTMTTDDCQKAFE
+339 
-353 YLKEQRDKWKLKGT
+353 
-367 KRQEDK
+367 
-373 QILKEVINLE
+373 
-383 YQNIL
+383 
-388 KYLQIANKP
+388 
-397 IEFPITIVE
+397 
-406 KCKDFSKELSGVYV
+406 
-420 YFDNEDIENIKDAII
+420 
-435 ALGTPEAHHCAQLF
+435 
-449 TQIPGEAYKMILMR
+449 
-463 SGWSSFTDY
+463 
-472 FINQYGSVSNIF
+472 
-484 VYLNKGKT
+484 
-492 DQLVKEQQSIFSDD
+492 
-506 VNGGIDADH
+506 
-515 SSEVGDNHNSGA
+515 
-527 DDHSEVD
+527 
-534 EALAQELNEMPEVDE
+534 
-549 ALAEELNEVPE
+549 
-560 VDEALAKQ
+560 
-568 ATNEEVANNKAKEIE
+568 
-583 DFIDSMIISR
+583 MIISR

-637 ISARNL
+637 ISARDL

-841 SITKEHLEDT
+841 AITKEHLEDT

-889 EELTILIKKVDG
+889 EELTILIKKVEG

-932 EFSKDASEK
+932 EFSKDTSEK

>member
-1 MFVIL
+1 M
-6 LENSNNTVLSEVD
+6 
-19 TFTNHYPRSSI
+19 
-30 KRITRYTTL
+30 
-39 EELHSLAN
+39 
-47 KPLLSIGWLIICQD
+47 
-61 TAIKNS
+61 
-67 YLKFLEGL
+67 
-75 DQSNLVLFRITSEQ
+75 
-89 KCSELLSALKADKVQ
+89 
-104 YRIINNYKLKE
+104 
-115 EKVIDYVCKNLSIT
+115 
-129 KVDAKYLCTRSGYY
+129 
-143 LPEVVK
+143 
-149 NVQTLKVLPRITKP
+149 
-163 IIRKYTEDRRSIA
+163 
-176 VYDLVNYLI
+176 
-185 GIGGKTTYE
+185 
-194 DCMQLV
+194 
-200 YEYRYG
+200 
-206 FEHLL
+206 
-211 KTTLAQITMY
+211 
-221 IKIYNLILDGE
+221 
-232 LTLANCKI
+232 
-240 KKKDLQ
+240 
-246 DKEISNLHDFRLYK
+246 
-260 IVESFDKIS
+260 
-269 YDYLILLQLKLQQIS
+269 
-284 PKFYSGV
+284 
-291 FDFVAL
+291 
-297 LKINAKP
+297 
-304 GVEARVSTKINTKI
+304 
-318 SSKVKEDL
+318 
-326 KTSEKRLDAFNRK
+326 
-339 RYTMTTDDCQKAFE
+339 
-353 YLKEQRDKWKLKGT
+353 
-367 KRQEDK
+367 
-373 QILKEVINLE
+373 E

-435 ALGTPEAHHCAQLF
+435 ALGTLEAHHCAQLF
-449 TQIPGEAYKMILMR
+449 TQIPEEAYKMILMR

-534 EALAQELNEMPEVDE
+534 EALA
-549 ALAEELNEVPE
+549 
-560 VDEALAKQ
+560 KQ
-568 ATNEEVANNKAKEIE
+568 ATNEEVADNKAKEIE

-637 ISARNL
+637 ISARDL

-709 GQELFS
+709 GQE
-715 KDPTTNLFSK
+715 LFSK

-851 KRLLENIVD
+851 KTLLENIVD

-889 EELTILIKKVDG
+889 EELTILIKKVEG
-901 ALAEFSKDTNEKLA
+901 ALAEFSKDT
-915 INSDVLAEIKKV
+915 
-927 EGALA
+927 
-932 EFSKDASEK
+932 SEK

>member
-1 MFVIL
+1 M
-6 LENSNNTVLSEVD
+6 
-19 TFTNHYPRSSI
+19 
-30 KRITRYTTL
+30 
-39 EELHSLAN
+39 
-47 KPLLSIGWLIICQD
+47 
-61 TAIKNS
+61 
-67 YLKFLEGL
+67 
-75 DQSNLVLFRITSEQ
+75 
-89 KCSELLSALKADKVQ
+89 
-104 YRIINNYKLKE
+104 
-115 EKVIDYVCKNLSIT
+115 
-129 KVDAKYLCTRSGYY
+129 
-143 LPEVVK
+143 
-149 NVQTLKVLPRITKP
+149 
-163 IIRKYTEDRRSIA
+163 
-176 VYDLVNYLI
+176 
-185 GIGGKTTYE
+185 
-194 DCMQLV
+194 
-200 YEYRYG
+200 
-206 FEHLL
+206 
-211 KTTLAQITMY
+211 
-221 IKIYNLILDGE
+221 
-232 LTLANCKI
+232 
-240 KKKDLQ
+240 
-246 DKEISNLHDFRLYK
+246 
-260 IVESFDKIS
+260 
-269 YDYLILLQLKLQQIS
+269 
-284 PKFYSGV
+284 
-291 FDFVAL
+291 
-297 LKINAKP
+297 
-304 GVEARVSTKINTKI
+304 
-318 SSKVKEDL
+318 
-326 KTSEKRLDAFNRK
+326 
-339 RYTMTTDDCQKAFE
+339 
-353 YLKEQRDKWKLKGT
+353 
-367 KRQEDK
+367 
-373 QILKEVINLE
+373 E

-534 EALAQELNEMPEVDE
+534 EALA
-549 ALAEELNEVPE
+549 
-560 VDEALAKQ
+560 KQ
-568 ATNEEVANNKAKEIE
+568 ATNEEVADNKAKEIE

-637 ISARNL
+637 ISARDL

-889 EELTILIKKVDG
+889 EELTILIKKVEG

-915 INSDVLAEIKKV
+915 INSDVLAEIKNVK
-927 EGALA
+927 EALA
-932 EFSKDASEK
+932 EFSKDTSEK

>member
-1 MFVIL
+1 
-6 LENSNNTVLSEVD
+6 
-19 TFTNHYPRSSI
+19 
-30 KRITRYTTL
+30 
-39 EELHSLAN
+39 
-47 KPLLSIGWLIICQD
+47 
-61 TAIKNS
+61 
-67 YLKFLEGL
+67 
-75 DQSNLVLFRITSEQ
+75 
-89 KCSELLSALKADKVQ
+89 
-104 YRIINNYKLKE
+104 
-115 EKVIDYVCKNLSIT
+115 
-129 KVDAKYLCTRSGYY
+129 
-143 LPEVVK
+143 
-149 NVQTLKVLPRITKP
+149 
-163 IIRKYTEDRRSIA
+163 
-176 VYDLVNYLI
+176 
-185 GIGGKTTYE
+185 
-194 DCMQLV
+194 
-200 YEYRYG
+200 
-206 FEHLL
+206 
-211 KTTLAQITMY
+211 
-221 IKIYNLILDGE
+221 
-232 LTLANCKI
+232 
-240 KKKDLQ
+240 
-246 DKEISNLHDFRLYK
+246 
-260 IVESFDKIS
+260 
-269 YDYLILLQLKLQQIS
+269 
-284 PKFYSGV
+284 
-291 FDFVAL
+291 
-297 LKINAKP
+297 
-304 GVEARVSTKINTKI
+304 
-318 SSKVKEDL
+318 
-326 KTSEKRLDAFNRK
+326 
-339 RYTMTTDDCQKAFE
+339 
-353 YLKEQRDKWKLKGT
+353 
-367 KRQEDK
+367 
-373 QILKEVINLE
+373 LE

-449 TQIPGEAYKMILMR
+449 TQIPEEAYKMILMR

-472 FINQYGSVSNIF
+472 FIDQYGSVSNIF

-506 VNGGIDADH
+506 VNGGIGANH
-515 SSEVGDNHNSGA
+515 SSGVDDN
-527 DDHSEVD
+527 SEVD
-534 EALAQELNEMPEVDE
+534 ANSEIGEALAQELNEMPEVDE
-549 ALAEELNEVPE
+549 ALAQELNEVPE
-560 VDEALAKQ
+560 ADVALAKQ
-568 ATNEEVANNKAKEIE
+568 ATNEEVADNKAKEIE

-624 KTNNVNNDSLNLG
+624 KTNNVNNASLNLG
-637 ISARNL
+637 ISARDL

-664 NTFKEKSDDKEYPS
+664 NTFKEKSDDKEYHS

-697 QKIATENQEVNA
+697 QKIATENQEVSA
-709 GQELFS
+709 GQE
-715 KDPTTNLFSK
+715 LFSK

-748 ATAGVNGGIADDLKV
+748 AAADVSGGIVDDLEV
-763 PHLIG
+763 PRLIG

-860 NNNSE
+860 NNNSV

-873 ISEVSNTI
+873 ISKVSNTI

-889 EELTILIKKVDG
+889 EELTILIKKVEG
-901 ALAEFSKDTNEKLA
+901 ALTEFSKDTNEKLA
-915 INSDVLAEIKKV
+915 INSDVLAEIKNVK
-927 EGALA
+927 EALA
-932 EFSKDASEK
+932 EFSKDTSEK

>member
-1 MFVIL
+1 M
-6 LENSNNTVLSEVD
+6 D
-19 TFTNHYPRSSI
+19 
-30 KRITRYTTL
+30 KR
-39 EELHSLAN
+39 
-47 KPLLSIGWLIICQD
+47 
-61 TAIKNS
+61 
-67 YLKFLEGL
+67 
-75 DQSNLVLFRITSEQ
+75 
-89 KCSELLSALKADKVQ
+89 
-104 YRIINNYKLKE
+104 
-115 EKVIDYVCKNLSIT
+115 
-129 KVDAKYLCTRSGYY
+129 
-143 LPEVVK
+143 
-149 NVQTLKVLPRITKP
+149 
-163 IIRKYTEDRRSIA
+163 
-176 VYDLVNYLI
+176 
-185 GIGGKTTYE
+185 
-194 DCMQLV
+194 
-200 YEYRYG
+200 
-206 FEHLL
+206 
-211 KTTLAQITMY
+211 
-221 IKIYNLILDGE
+221 
-232 LTLANCKI
+232 
-240 KKKDLQ
+240 
-246 DKEISNLHDFRLYK
+246 
-260 IVESFDKIS
+260 
-269 YDYLILLQLKLQQIS
+269 
-284 PKFYSGV
+284 
-291 FDFVAL
+291 
-297 LKINAKP
+297 
-304 GVEARVSTKINTKI
+304 
-318 SSKVKEDL
+318 
-326 KTSEKRLDAFNRK
+326 
-339 RYTMTTDDCQKAFE
+339 
-353 YLKEQRDKWKLKGT
+353 KLKGA

-527 DDHSEVD
+527 DDNSEIG

-549 ALAEELNEVPE
+549 ALA
-560 VDEALAKQ
+560 KQ
-568 ATNEEVANNKAKEIE
+568 ATNEEVADNKAKEIE

-612 KRELHSELNSLL
+612 KRELHSELNSLF

-637 ISARNL
+637 ISARDL

-697 QKIATENQEVNA
+697 QKIATENQEVSA
-709 GQELFS
+709 GQELF
-715 KDPTTNLFSK
+715 NQ

-889 EELTILIKKVDG
+889 EELTILIKKVEG

-915 INSDVLAEIKKV
+915 INSDVLAEIKNVK
-927 EGALA
+927 EALA
-932 EFSKDASEK
+932 EFSKDTSEK
-941 LTINSDVLAE
+941 LTINSDALAE

>member
-1 MFVIL
+1 M
-6 LENSNNTVLSEVD
+6 
-19 TFTNHYPRSSI
+19 
-30 KRITRYTTL
+30 
-39 EELHSLAN
+39 
-47 KPLLSIGWLIICQD
+47 
-61 TAIKNS
+61 
-67 YLKFLEGL
+67 
-75 DQSNLVLFRITSEQ
+75 
-89 KCSELLSALKADKVQ
+89 
-104 YRIINNYKLKE
+104 
-115 EKVIDYVCKNLSIT
+115 
-129 KVDAKYLCTRSGYY
+129 
-143 LPEVVK
+143 
-149 NVQTLKVLPRITKP
+149 
-163 IIRKYTEDRRSIA
+163 
-176 VYDLVNYLI
+176 
-185 GIGGKTTYE
+185 
-194 DCMQLV
+194 
-200 YEYRYG
+200 
-206 FEHLL
+206 
-211 KTTLAQITMY
+211 
-221 IKIYNLILDGE
+221 
-232 LTLANCKI
+232 
-240 KKKDLQ
+240 
-246 DKEISNLHDFRLYK
+246 
-260 IVESFDKIS
+260 
-269 YDYLILLQLKLQQIS
+269 
-284 PKFYSGV
+284 
-291 FDFVAL
+291 
-297 LKINAKP
+297 
-304 GVEARVSTKINTKI
+304 
-318 SSKVKEDL
+318 
-326 KTSEKRLDAFNRK
+326 
-339 RYTMTTDDCQKAFE
+339 
-353 YLKEQRDKWKLKGT
+353 
-367 KRQEDK
+367 
-373 QILKEVINLE
+373 E

-506 VNGGIDADH
+506 ANGGIDADH

-527 DDHSEVD
+527 DDHS
-534 EALAQELNEMPEVDE
+534 EVDE

-637 ISARNL
+637 ISARDL

-709 GQELFS
+709 GQE
-715 KDPTTNLFSK
+715 LFSK

-841 SITKEHLEDT
+841 AITKEHLEDT

-873 ISEVSNTI
+873 ISKVSNTI

-889 EELTILIKKVDG
+889 EELTILIKKVEG

-932 EFSKDASEK
+932 EFSKDTSEK

>member
-1 MFVIL
+1 M
-6 LENSNNTVLSEVD
+6 
-19 TFTNHYPRSSI
+19 
-30 KRITRYTTL
+30 
-39 EELHSLAN
+39 
-47 KPLLSIGWLIICQD
+47 
-61 TAIKNS
+61 
-67 YLKFLEGL
+67 
-75 DQSNLVLFRITSEQ
+75 
-89 KCSELLSALKADKVQ
+89 
-104 YRIINNYKLKE
+104 
-115 EKVIDYVCKNLSIT
+115 
-129 KVDAKYLCTRSGYY
+129 
-143 LPEVVK
+143 
-149 NVQTLKVLPRITKP
+149 
-163 IIRKYTEDRRSIA
+163 
-176 VYDLVNYLI
+176 
-185 GIGGKTTYE
+185 
-194 DCMQLV
+194 
-200 YEYRYG
+200 
-206 FEHLL
+206 
-211 KTTLAQITMY
+211 
-221 IKIYNLILDGE
+221 
-232 LTLANCKI
+232 
-240 KKKDLQ
+240 
-246 DKEISNLHDFRLYK
+246 
-260 IVESFDKIS
+260 
-269 YDYLILLQLKLQQIS
+269 
-284 PKFYSGV
+284 
-291 FDFVAL
+291 
-297 LKINAKP
+297 
-304 GVEARVSTKINTKI
+304 
-318 SSKVKEDL
+318 
-326 KTSEKRLDAFNRK
+326 
-339 RYTMTTDDCQKAFE
+339 
-353 YLKEQRDKWKLKGT
+353 
-367 KRQEDK
+367 
-373 QILKEVINLE
+373 E

-435 ALGTPEAHHCAQLF
+435 ALGTLEAHHCAQLF
-449 TQIPGEAYKMILMR
+449 TQIPEEAYKMILMR

-506 VNGGIDADH
+506 VNGGTDADH

-527 DDHSEVD
+527 DDHSEAD

-568 ATNEEVANNKAKEIE
+568 ATNEEVADNKAKEIE

-637 ISARNL
+637 ISARDL

-709 GQELFS
+709 GQE
-715 KDPTTNLFSK
+715 LFSK

-841 SITKEHLEDT
+841 AITKEHLEDT

-889 EELTILIKKVDG
+889 EELTILIKKVEG
-901 ALAEFSKDTNEKLA
+901 ALAEFSKDT
-915 INSDVLAEIKKV
+915 
-927 EGALA
+927 
-932 EFSKDASEK
+932 SEK

-1005 SNAFYEEDD
+1005 NNAFYEEDD

>member
-1 MFVIL
+1 M
-6 LENSNNTVLSEVD
+6 
-19 TFTNHYPRSSI
+19 
-30 KRITRYTTL
+30 
-39 EELHSLAN
+39 
-47 KPLLSIGWLIICQD
+47 
-61 TAIKNS
+61 
-67 YLKFLEGL
+67 
-75 DQSNLVLFRITSEQ
+75 
-89 KCSELLSALKADKVQ
+89 
-104 YRIINNYKLKE
+104 
-115 EKVIDYVCKNLSIT
+115 
-129 KVDAKYLCTRSGYY
+129 
-143 LPEVVK
+143 
-149 NVQTLKVLPRITKP
+149 
-163 IIRKYTEDRRSIA
+163 
-176 VYDLVNYLI
+176 
-185 GIGGKTTYE
+185 
-194 DCMQLV
+194 
-200 YEYRYG
+200 
-206 FEHLL
+206 
-211 KTTLAQITMY
+211 
-221 IKIYNLILDGE
+221 
-232 LTLANCKI
+232 
-240 KKKDLQ
+240 
-246 DKEISNLHDFRLYK
+246 
-260 IVESFDKIS
+260 
-269 YDYLILLQLKLQQIS
+269 
-284 PKFYSGV
+284 
-291 FDFVAL
+291 
-297 LKINAKP
+297 
-304 GVEARVSTKINTKI
+304 
-318 SSKVKEDL
+318 
-326 KTSEKRLDAFNRK
+326 
-339 RYTMTTDDCQKAFE
+339 
-353 YLKEQRDKWKLKGT
+353 
-367 KRQEDK
+367 
-373 QILKEVINLE
+373 E

-549 ALAEELNEVPE
+549 ALA
-560 VDEALAKQ
+560 KQ
-568 ATNEEVANNKAKEIE
+568 ATNEEVADNKAKEIE

-637 ISARNL
+637 ISARDL

-709 GQELFS
+709 GQE
-715 KDPTTNLFSK
+715 LFSK

-889 EELTILIKKVDG
+889 EELTILIKKVEG

-932 EFSKDASEK
+932 EFSKDTSEK

>member
-1 MFVIL
+1 M
-6 LENSNNTVLSEVD
+6 
-19 TFTNHYPRSSI
+19 
-30 KRITRYTTL
+30 
-39 EELHSLAN
+39 
-47 KPLLSIGWLIICQD
+47 
-61 TAIKNS
+61 
-67 YLKFLEGL
+67 
-75 DQSNLVLFRITSEQ
+75 
-89 KCSELLSALKADKVQ
+89 
-104 YRIINNYKLKE
+104 
-115 EKVIDYVCKNLSIT
+115 
-129 KVDAKYLCTRSGYY
+129 
-143 LPEVVK
+143 
-149 NVQTLKVLPRITKP
+149 
-163 IIRKYTEDRRSIA
+163 
-176 VYDLVNYLI
+176 
-185 GIGGKTTYE
+185 
-194 DCMQLV
+194 
-200 YEYRYG
+200 
-206 FEHLL
+206 
-211 KTTLAQITMY
+211 
-221 IKIYNLILDGE
+221 
-232 LTLANCKI
+232 
-240 KKKDLQ
+240 
-246 DKEISNLHDFRLYK
+246 
-260 IVESFDKIS
+260 
-269 YDYLILLQLKLQQIS
+269 
-284 PKFYSGV
+284 
-291 FDFVAL
+291 
-297 LKINAKP
+297 
-304 GVEARVSTKINTKI
+304 
-318 SSKVKEDL
+318 
-326 KTSEKRLDAFNRK
+326 
-339 RYTMTTDDCQKAFE
+339 
-353 YLKEQRDKWKLKGT
+353 
-367 KRQEDK
+367 
-373 QILKEVINLE
+373 E

-449 TQIPGEAYKMILMR
+449 TQIPEEAYKMILMR

-472 FINQYGSVSNIF
+472 FINQYGSISNIF

-506 VNGGIDADH
+506 VNNGITADH
-515 SSEVGDNHNSGA
+515 SSDVDDN
-527 DDHSEVD
+527 SEAG
-534 EALAQELNEMPEVDE
+534 EALTQELNEMPEVGE
-549 ALAEELNEVPE
+549 ALTEELNEMPE
-560 VDEALAKQ
+560 AGEALAKQ
-568 ATNEEVANNKAKEIE
+568 STNEEVADNKAKEIE

-624 KTNNVNNDSLNLG
+624 KINNVNSASLNLG
-637 ISARNL
+637 ISARDL

-697 QKIATENQEVNA
+697 QKIATENQEVSA
-709 GQELFS
+709 GQE
-715 KDPTTNLFSK
+715 LFSK

-748 ATAGVNGGIADDLKV
+748 ATAGVNGEVVEDAAADVSGGIADDLKV

-813 RFQENLGRSLKNQ
+813 RFQENLERSLKNQ

-841 SITKEHLEDT
+841 AITKEHLEDT

-889 EELTILIKKVDG
+889 EELTILIKKVEG

-915 INSDVLAEIKKV
+915 INSDVLAEIKNVK
-927 EGALA
+927 GALA
-932 EFSKDASEK
+932 EFSKDTNEK

-951 IKDVKGTLAELKD
+951 IKDVKGALAELKD

>member
-1 MFVIL
+1 M
-6 LENSNNTVLSEVD
+6 
-19 TFTNHYPRSSI
+19 
-30 KRITRYTTL
+30 
-39 EELHSLAN
+39 
-47 KPLLSIGWLIICQD
+47 
-61 TAIKNS
+61 
-67 YLKFLEGL
+67 
-75 DQSNLVLFRITSEQ
+75 
-89 KCSELLSALKADKVQ
+89 
-104 YRIINNYKLKE
+104 
-115 EKVIDYVCKNLSIT
+115 
-129 KVDAKYLCTRSGYY
+129 
-143 LPEVVK
+143 
-149 NVQTLKVLPRITKP
+149 
-163 IIRKYTEDRRSIA
+163 
-176 VYDLVNYLI
+176 
-185 GIGGKTTYE
+185 
-194 DCMQLV
+194 
-200 YEYRYG
+200 
-206 FEHLL
+206 
-211 KTTLAQITMY
+211 
-221 IKIYNLILDGE
+221 
-232 LTLANCKI
+232 
-240 KKKDLQ
+240 
-246 DKEISNLHDFRLYK
+246 
-260 IVESFDKIS
+260 
-269 YDYLILLQLKLQQIS
+269 
-284 PKFYSGV
+284 
-291 FDFVAL
+291 
-297 LKINAKP
+297 
-304 GVEARVSTKINTKI
+304 
-318 SSKVKEDL
+318 
-326 KTSEKRLDAFNRK
+326 
-339 RYTMTTDDCQKAFE
+339 
-353 YLKEQRDKWKLKGT
+353 
-367 KRQEDK
+367 
-373 QILKEVINLE
+373 E

-435 ALGTPEAHHCAQLF
+435 ALGTLEAHHCAQLF
-449 TQIPGEAYKMILMR
+449 TQIPEEAYKMILMR

-549 ALAEELNEVPE
+549 ALA
-560 VDEALAKQ
+560 KQ
-568 ATNEEVANNKAKEIE
+568 ATNEEVADNKAKEIE

-593 EIEEEEKE
+593 EIEEE

-637 ISARNL
+637 ISARDL

-889 EELTILIKKVDG
+889 EELTILIKKVEG

-932 EFSKDASEK
+932 EFSKDTSEK

>member
-1 MFVIL
+1 M
-6 LENSNNTVLSEVD
+6 
-19 TFTNHYPRSSI
+19 
-30 KRITRYTTL
+30 
-39 EELHSLAN
+39 
-47 KPLLSIGWLIICQD
+47 
-61 TAIKNS
+61 
-67 YLKFLEGL
+67 
-75 DQSNLVLFRITSEQ
+75 
-89 KCSELLSALKADKVQ
+89 
-104 YRIINNYKLKE
+104 
-115 EKVIDYVCKNLSIT
+115 
-129 KVDAKYLCTRSGYY
+129 
-143 LPEVVK
+143 
-149 NVQTLKVLPRITKP
+149 
-163 IIRKYTEDRRSIA
+163 
-176 VYDLVNYLI
+176 
-185 GIGGKTTYE
+185 
-194 DCMQLV
+194 
-200 YEYRYG
+200 
-206 FEHLL
+206 
-211 KTTLAQITMY
+211 
-221 IKIYNLILDGE
+221 
-232 LTLANCKI
+232 
-240 KKKDLQ
+240 
-246 DKEISNLHDFRLYK
+246 
-260 IVESFDKIS
+260 
-269 YDYLILLQLKLQQIS
+269 
-284 PKFYSGV
+284 
-291 FDFVAL
+291 
-297 LKINAKP
+297 
-304 GVEARVSTKINTKI
+304 
-318 SSKVKEDL
+318 
-326 KTSEKRLDAFNRK
+326 
-339 RYTMTTDDCQKAFE
+339 
-353 YLKEQRDKWKLKGT
+353 
-367 KRQEDK
+367 
-373 QILKEVINLE
+373 E

-406 KCKDFSKELSGVYV
+406 KCEDFSKELSGVYV

-449 TQIPGEAYKMILMR
+449 TQIPEEAYKMILMR

-472 FINQYGSVSNIF
+472 FIDQYGSVSNIF

-506 VNGGIDADH
+506 INGGIDADH
-515 SSEVGDNHNSGA
+515 SSEVGDNHS
-527 DDHSEVD
+527 SEVD
-534 EALAQELNEMPEVDE
+534 DNSEAGEALVQEINEMPE
-549 ALAEELNEVPE
+549 AS
-560 VDEALAKQ
+560 EALAKQ
-568 ATNEEVANNKAKEIE
+568 ATNEEVADNKAKEIE

-624 KTNNVNNDSLNLG
+624 KTNNVNSDSLNLG
-637 ISARNL
+637 ISARDL

-678 SQNNSP
+678 SQNNSL
-684 PKPISEQKESTEE
+684 PKPVSEQKESTEE
-697 QKIATENQEVNA
+697 QKIATENKEVSA
-709 GQELFS
+709 GQELFNQDTTTNLSS
-715 KDPTTNLFSK
+715 KDTTTNLFSK

-737 EEELNDEDVED
+737 EEELNDEDAVAD
-748 ATAGVNGGIADDLKV
+748 VNDGIADDLEV

-841 SITKEHLEDT
+841 SIAKEHLEDT

-889 EELTILIKKVDG
+889 EELTILIKKVEG

-915 INSDVLAEIKKV
+915 INSDVLAEIKNVK
-927 EGALA
+927 EALA
-932 EFSKDASEK
+932 EFSKDTNEK

>member
-1 MFVIL
+1 M
-6 LENSNNTVLSEVD
+6 
-19 TFTNHYPRSSI
+19 
-30 KRITRYTTL
+30 
-39 EELHSLAN
+39 
-47 KPLLSIGWLIICQD
+47 
-61 TAIKNS
+61 
-67 YLKFLEGL
+67 
-75 DQSNLVLFRITSEQ
+75 
-89 KCSELLSALKADKVQ
+89 
-104 YRIINNYKLKE
+104 
-115 EKVIDYVCKNLSIT
+115 
-129 KVDAKYLCTRSGYY
+129 
-143 LPEVVK
+143 
-149 NVQTLKVLPRITKP
+149 
-163 IIRKYTEDRRSIA
+163 
-176 VYDLVNYLI
+176 
-185 GIGGKTTYE
+185 
-194 DCMQLV
+194 
-200 YEYRYG
+200 
-206 FEHLL
+206 
-211 KTTLAQITMY
+211 
-221 IKIYNLILDGE
+221 
-232 LTLANCKI
+232 
-240 KKKDLQ
+240 
-246 DKEISNLHDFRLYK
+246 
-260 IVESFDKIS
+260 
-269 YDYLILLQLKLQQIS
+269 
-284 PKFYSGV
+284 
-291 FDFVAL
+291 
-297 LKINAKP
+297 
-304 GVEARVSTKINTKI
+304 
-318 SSKVKEDL
+318 
-326 KTSEKRLDAFNRK
+326 
-339 RYTMTTDDCQKAFE
+339 
-353 YLKEQRDKWKLKGT
+353 
-367 KRQEDK
+367 
-373 QILKEVINLE
+373 E

-435 ALGTPEAHHCAQLF
+435 ALGTLEAHHCAQLF
-449 TQIPGEAYKMILMR
+449 TQIPEEAYKMILMR

-568 ATNEEVANNKAKEIE
+568 ATNEEVADNKAKEIE

-637 ISARNL
+637 ISARDL

-709 GQELFS
+709 GQE
-715 KDPTTNLFSK
+715 LFSK

-889 EELTILIKKVDG
+889 EELTILIKKVEG

-915 INSDVLAEIKKV
+915 
-927 EGALA
+927 
-932 EFSKDASEK
+932 
-941 LTINSDVLAE
+941 INSDVLAE

>member
-1 MFVIL
+1 M
-6 LENSNNTVLSEVD
+6 
-19 TFTNHYPRSSI
+19 
-30 KRITRYTTL
+30 
-39 EELHSLAN
+39 
-47 KPLLSIGWLIICQD
+47 
-61 TAIKNS
+61 
-67 YLKFLEGL
+67 
-75 DQSNLVLFRITSEQ
+75 
-89 KCSELLSALKADKVQ
+89 
-104 YRIINNYKLKE
+104 
-115 EKVIDYVCKNLSIT
+115 
-129 KVDAKYLCTRSGYY
+129 
-143 LPEVVK
+143 
-149 NVQTLKVLPRITKP
+149 
-163 IIRKYTEDRRSIA
+163 
-176 VYDLVNYLI
+176 
-185 GIGGKTTYE
+185 
-194 DCMQLV
+194 
-200 YEYRYG
+200 
-206 FEHLL
+206 
-211 KTTLAQITMY
+211 
-221 IKIYNLILDGE
+221 
-232 LTLANCKI
+232 
-240 KKKDLQ
+240 
-246 DKEISNLHDFRLYK
+246 
-260 IVESFDKIS
+260 
-269 YDYLILLQLKLQQIS
+269 
-284 PKFYSGV
+284 
-291 FDFVAL
+291 
-297 LKINAKP
+297 
-304 GVEARVSTKINTKI
+304 
-318 SSKVKEDL
+318 
-326 KTSEKRLDAFNRK
+326 
-339 RYTMTTDDCQKAFE
+339 
-353 YLKEQRDKWKLKGT
+353 
-367 KRQEDK
+367 
-373 QILKEVINLE
+373 E

-435 ALGTPEAHHCAQLF
+435 ALGTLEAHHCAQLF
-449 TQIPGEAYKMILMR
+449 TQIPEEAYKMILMR

-534 EALAQELNEMPEVDE
+534 EALAQELNE
-549 ALAEELNEVPE
+549 VPE

-568 ATNEEVANNKAKEIE
+568 ATNEEVADNKAKEIE

-637 ISARNL
+637 ISARDL

-709 GQELFS
+709 GQE
-715 KDPTTNLFSK
+715 LFSK

-889 EELTILIKKVDG
+889 EELTILIKKVEG

-915 INSDVLAEIKKV
+915 INSDVLAEIK
-927 EGALA
+927 
-932 EFSKDASEK
+932 
-941 LTINSDVLAE
+941 N
-951 IKDVKGTLAELKD
+951 VKGTLAELKD

>member
-1 MFVIL
+1 M
-6 LENSNNTVLSEVD
+6 D
-19 TFTNHYPRSSI
+19 
-30 KRITRYTTL
+30 KR
-39 EELHSLAN
+39 
-47 KPLLSIGWLIICQD
+47 
-61 TAIKNS
+61 
-67 YLKFLEGL
+67 
-75 DQSNLVLFRITSEQ
+75 
-89 KCSELLSALKADKVQ
+89 
-104 YRIINNYKLKE
+104 
-115 EKVIDYVCKNLSIT
+115 
-129 KVDAKYLCTRSGYY
+129 
-143 LPEVVK
+143 
-149 NVQTLKVLPRITKP
+149 
-163 IIRKYTEDRRSIA
+163 
-176 VYDLVNYLI
+176 
-185 GIGGKTTYE
+185 
-194 DCMQLV
+194 
-200 YEYRYG
+200 
-206 FEHLL
+206 
-211 KTTLAQITMY
+211 
-221 IKIYNLILDGE
+221 
-232 LTLANCKI
+232 
-240 KKKDLQ
+240 
-246 DKEISNLHDFRLYK
+246 
-260 IVESFDKIS
+260 
-269 YDYLILLQLKLQQIS
+269 
-284 PKFYSGV
+284 
-291 FDFVAL
+291 
-297 LKINAKP
+297 
-304 GVEARVSTKINTKI
+304 
-318 SSKVKEDL
+318 
-326 KTSEKRLDAFNRK
+326 
-339 RYTMTTDDCQKAFE
+339 
-353 YLKEQRDKWKLKGT
+353 KLKGA

-435 ALGTPEAHHCAQLF
+435 ALGTLEAHHCAQLF
-449 TQIPGEAYKMILMR
+449 TQIPEEAYKMILMR

-472 FINQYGSVSNIF
+472 FIDQYGSVSNIF

-506 VNGGIDADH
+506 VNSGIDADC
-515 SSEVGDNHNSGA
+515 SSEVGDNHSSGV
-527 DDHSEVD
+527 DDNSEVG
-534 EALAQELNEMPEVDE
+534 EALAQELNEMPEVGE

-568 ATNEEVANNKAKEIE
+568 ATNEEVADNKAKEIE

-637 ISARNL
+637 ISARDL

-709 GQELFS
+709 GQE
-715 KDPTTNLFSK
+715 LFSK

-889 EELTILIKKVDG
+889 EELTILIKKVEG

-932 EFSKDASEK
+932 EFSKDTSEK

>member
-1 MFVIL
+1 M
-6 LENSNNTVLSEVD
+6 
-19 TFTNHYPRSSI
+19 
-30 KRITRYTTL
+30 
-39 EELHSLAN
+39 
-47 KPLLSIGWLIICQD
+47 
-61 TAIKNS
+61 
-67 YLKFLEGL
+67 
-75 DQSNLVLFRITSEQ
+75 
-89 KCSELLSALKADKVQ
+89 
-104 YRIINNYKLKE
+104 
-115 EKVIDYVCKNLSIT
+115 
-129 KVDAKYLCTRSGYY
+129 
-143 LPEVVK
+143 
-149 NVQTLKVLPRITKP
+149 
-163 IIRKYTEDRRSIA
+163 
-176 VYDLVNYLI
+176 
-185 GIGGKTTYE
+185 
-194 DCMQLV
+194 
-200 YEYRYG
+200 
-206 FEHLL
+206 
-211 KTTLAQITMY
+211 
-221 IKIYNLILDGE
+221 
-232 LTLANCKI
+232 
-240 KKKDLQ
+240 
-246 DKEISNLHDFRLYK
+246 
-260 IVESFDKIS
+260 
-269 YDYLILLQLKLQQIS
+269 
-284 PKFYSGV
+284 
-291 FDFVAL
+291 
-297 LKINAKP
+297 
-304 GVEARVSTKINTKI
+304 
-318 SSKVKEDL
+318 
-326 KTSEKRLDAFNRK
+326 
-339 RYTMTTDDCQKAFE
+339 
-353 YLKEQRDKWKLKGT
+353 
-367 KRQEDK
+367 
-373 QILKEVINLE
+373 E

-568 ATNEEVANNKAKEIE
+568 ATNEEVADNKAKEIE

-637 ISARNL
+637 ISARDL

-709 GQELFS
+709 GQE
-715 KDPTTNLFSK
+715 LFSK

-889 EELTILIKKVDG
+889 EELTILIKKVEE

-915 INSDVLAEIKKV
+915 INSDVLAEIK
-927 EGALA
+927 
-932 EFSKDASEK
+932 
-941 LTINSDVLAE
+941 N
-951 IKDVKGTLAELKD
+951 VKGTLAELKD

>member
-1 MFVIL
+1 M
-6 LENSNNTVLSEVD
+6 
-19 TFTNHYPRSSI
+19 
-30 KRITRYTTL
+30 
-39 EELHSLAN
+39 
-47 KPLLSIGWLIICQD
+47 
-61 TAIKNS
+61 
-67 YLKFLEGL
+67 
-75 DQSNLVLFRITSEQ
+75 
-89 KCSELLSALKADKVQ
+89 
-104 YRIINNYKLKE
+104 
-115 EKVIDYVCKNLSIT
+115 
-129 KVDAKYLCTRSGYY
+129 
-143 LPEVVK
+143 
-149 NVQTLKVLPRITKP
+149 
-163 IIRKYTEDRRSIA
+163 
-176 VYDLVNYLI
+176 
-185 GIGGKTTYE
+185 
-194 DCMQLV
+194 
-200 YEYRYG
+200 
-206 FEHLL
+206 
-211 KTTLAQITMY
+211 
-221 IKIYNLILDGE
+221 
-232 LTLANCKI
+232 
-240 KKKDLQ
+240 
-246 DKEISNLHDFRLYK
+246 
-260 IVESFDKIS
+260 
-269 YDYLILLQLKLQQIS
+269 
-284 PKFYSGV
+284 
-291 FDFVAL
+291 
-297 LKINAKP
+297 
-304 GVEARVSTKINTKI
+304 
-318 SSKVKEDL
+318 
-326 KTSEKRLDAFNRK
+326 
-339 RYTMTTDDCQKAFE
+339 
-353 YLKEQRDKWKLKGT
+353 
-367 KRQEDK
+367 
-373 QILKEVINLE
+373 E

-534 EALAQELNEMPEVDE
+534 EALAQELNEMSEVDE

-560 VDEALAKQ
+560 ADVVLAKQ
-568 ATNEEVANNKAKEIE
+568 ATNEEVADNKAKEIE

-637 ISARNL
+637 ISARDL

-709 GQELFS
+709 GQE
-715 KDPTTNLFSK
+715 LFSK

-889 EELTILIKKVDG
+889 EELTILIKKVEE

-915 INSDVLAEIKKV
+915 INSDVLAEIK
-927 EGALA
+927 
-932 EFSKDASEK
+932 
-941 LTINSDVLAE
+941 N
-951 IKDVKGTLAELKD
+951 VKGTLAELKD